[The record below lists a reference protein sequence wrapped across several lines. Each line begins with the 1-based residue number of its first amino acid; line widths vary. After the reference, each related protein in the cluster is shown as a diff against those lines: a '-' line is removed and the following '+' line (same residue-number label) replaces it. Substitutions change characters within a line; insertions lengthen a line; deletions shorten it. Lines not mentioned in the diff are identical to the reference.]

1 MDKEVALMQALIS
14 HNHGATF
21 LLNCGTM
28 SLRMGPGRA
37 LLELLVPPS
46 LRVLYIDGDEVPA
59 SEMWREFERLSCA
72 APFLLRLGART
83 VQEANCLP
91 PPSYTTTLRPSF
103 AAFGSWSSLE

>member
-1 MDKEVALMQALIS
+1 MDKEAALIQALIS

-72 APFLLRLGART
+72 APFLVWLGTRNSSVGELSASSIVYNNSATLFRRLRQL
-83 VQEANCLP
+83 
-91 PPSYTTTLRPSF
+91 
-103 AAFGSWSSLE
+103 